1 MDDDN
6 NPYKRRFKTK
16 NEQYQEKLK
25 QRSNSQD
32 WLFGNMFGKPGG
44 GAPLR
49 DNRGNIISHLKTINN
64 DNIFK
69 YDPNYFSMGN
79 NNISVLNNNINTQRN
94 NINNLTL
101 SPNSYQNKQITP
113 FTSRNQSFSFQGN
126 GINNLLLQNNNNQN
140 INTTGVLNQR
150 QIPFGYIIP
159 LQNIIPLN
167 QFNQI
172 QMNNSIQNY
181 PKHMATTPSISN
193 NIKIGTPSI
202 NYINKSQNISNEN
215 THNINK
221 QNLEVDNSSNMNNN
235 ININESETD
244 NLFMSN
250 DNDKYNKI
258 QNEKKLEEWRN
269 DIKIQMEE
277 QKKKK
282 EDAKRRAA
290 EEDKEEELKYKEFLI
305 YKNKQAEENKKNKT
319 KWKKNRDQ
327 QSQNQSNIEVEK
339 SNIDLEQSQQSK
351 INNNIPNIPDDEF
364 EEKPYRQNNPL
375 NLYNITPE
383 MLKEQE
389 KFKNYIDNQYD
400 SLGDVLSLNI
410 QNEVDKLS
418 SQLTK
423 KYESF
428 TNDENLQLYHGSIFN
443 DNTAEKNNKRVEQLH
458 DYMEERDLLDFII
471 GRDDNTF
478 STIKY
483 QTYDVSNYNKLSS
496 KMPSFFGKNVK
507 PFENIN
513 KKLNSDTHFSYGDY
527 SKNKIE
533 KPDEKL
539 SKENELILKDN
550 ERDYN
555 NNYYLNNNINKKF
568 GKNRNDN
575 MISQSLDFSQSL
587 DNKTSFIPLEKED
600 IKKNKIENKI
610 ENIRSINTNNDNNEI
625 KYDKNMNID
634 INKRI
639 NKDIVEENIIKAL
652 NDIEQLNK
660 DVILYKIDEN
670 KHEKPSNE
678 SENNNIIDT

>member
-1 MDDDN
+1 
-6 NPYKRRFKTK
+6 
-16 NEQYQEKLK
+16 
-25 QRSNSQD
+25 
-32 WLFGNMFGKPGG
+32 
-44 GAPLR
+44 
-49 DNRGNIISHLKTINN
+49 
-64 DNIFK
+64 
-69 YDPNYFSMGN
+69 
-79 NNISVLNNNINTQRN
+79 
-94 NINNLTL
+94 
-101 SPNSYQNKQITP
+101 
-113 FTSRNQSFSFQGN
+113 
-126 GINNLLLQNNNNQN
+126 
-140 INTTGVLNQR
+140 
-150 QIPFGYIIP
+150 
-159 LQNIIPLN
+159 
-167 QFNQI
+167 
-172 QMNNSIQNY
+172 
-181 PKHMATTPSISN
+181 
-193 NIKIGTPSI
+193 
-202 NYINKSQNISNEN
+202 
-215 THNINK
+215 
-221 QNLEVDNSSNMNNN
+221 
-235 ININESETD
+235 
-244 NLFMSN
+244 
-250 DNDKYNKI
+250 
-258 QNEKKLEEWRN
+258 
-269 DIKIQMEE
+269 
-277 QKKKK
+277 
-282 EDAKRRAA
+282 
-290 EEDKEEELKYKEFLI
+290 
-305 YKNKQAEENKKNKT
+305 
-319 KWKKNRDQ
+319 
-327 QSQNQSNIEVEK
+327 
-339 SNIDLEQSQQSK
+339 
-351 INNNIPNIPDDEF
+351 
-364 EEKPYRQNNPL
+364 
-375 NLYNITPE
+375 

-483 QTYDVSNYNKLSS
+483 QTYDVNNYNKLSS

-513 KKLNSDTHFSYGDY
+513 KKLNSDTHF
-527 SKNKIE
+527 NKIE

-550 ERDYN
+550 QRDYN

-568 GKNRNDN
+568 GKNRNEN

>member
-1 MDDDN
+1 
-6 NPYKRRFKTK
+6 
-16 NEQYQEKLK
+16 
-25 QRSNSQD
+25 
-32 WLFGNMFGKPGG
+32 
-44 GAPLR
+44 
-49 DNRGNIISHLKTINN
+49 
-64 DNIFK
+64 
-69 YDPNYFSMGN
+69 
-79 NNISVLNNNINTQRN
+79 
-94 NINNLTL
+94 
-101 SPNSYQNKQITP
+101 
-113 FTSRNQSFSFQGN
+113 
-126 GINNLLLQNNNNQN
+126 
-140 INTTGVLNQR
+140 
-150 QIPFGYIIP
+150 
-159 LQNIIPLN
+159 
-167 QFNQI
+167 
-172 QMNNSIQNY
+172 
-181 PKHMATTPSISN
+181 
-193 NIKIGTPSI
+193 
-202 NYINKSQNISNEN
+202 
-215 THNINK
+215 
-221 QNLEVDNSSNMNNN
+221 
-235 ININESETD
+235 
-244 NLFMSN
+244 
-250 DNDKYNKI
+250 
-258 QNEKKLEEWRN
+258 
-269 DIKIQMEE
+269 MEE

-282 EDAKRRAA
+282 EEAKRRAA
-290 EEDKEEELKYKEFLI
+290 EEDKEEELKYKKFLI

-339 SNIDLEQSQQSK
+339 SNNDLEQSQQSK
-351 INNNIPNIPDDEF
+351 INNNVQNIPDDEF

-483 QTYDVSNYNKLSS
+483 QTYDVNNYNKLSS

-513 KKLNSDTHFSYGDY
+513 KKLNSDTHF
-527 SKNKIE
+527 NKIE

-555 NNYYLNNNINKKF
+555 NNYYLNNNINRKF
-568 GKNRNDN
+568 GKNRNEN

-587 DNKTSFIPLEKED
+587 DNKTSFIPIEKED

-670 KHEKPSNE
+670 KQEKPSNE
-678 SENNNIIDT
+678 NENNNIIDT

>member
-1 MDDDN
+1 
-6 NPYKRRFKTK
+6 
-16 NEQYQEKLK
+16 
-25 QRSNSQD
+25 
-32 WLFGNMFGKPGG
+32 
-44 GAPLR
+44 
-49 DNRGNIISHLKTINN
+49 
-64 DNIFK
+64 
-69 YDPNYFSMGN
+69 
-79 NNISVLNNNINTQRN
+79 
-94 NINNLTL
+94 
-101 SPNSYQNKQITP
+101 
-113 FTSRNQSFSFQGN
+113 
-126 GINNLLLQNNNNQN
+126 
-140 INTTGVLNQR
+140 
-150 QIPFGYIIP
+150 
-159 LQNIIPLN
+159 
-167 QFNQI
+167 
-172 QMNNSIQNY
+172 
-181 PKHMATTPSISN
+181 
-193 NIKIGTPSI
+193 
-202 NYINKSQNISNEN
+202 
-215 THNINK
+215 
-221 QNLEVDNSSNMNNN
+221 
-235 ININESETD
+235 
-244 NLFMSN
+244 
-250 DNDKYNKI
+250 
-258 QNEKKLEEWRN
+258 
-269 DIKIQMEE
+269 
-277 QKKKK
+277 
-282 EDAKRRAA
+282 
-290 EEDKEEELKYKEFLI
+290 
-305 YKNKQAEENKKNKT
+305 
-319 KWKKNRDQ
+319 
-327 QSQNQSNIEVEK
+327 
-339 SNIDLEQSQQSK
+339 
-351 INNNIPNIPDDEF
+351 
-364 EEKPYRQNNPL
+364 
-375 NLYNITPE
+375 

-443 DNTAEKNNKRVEQLH
+443 NNTAEKNNKRVEQLH

-483 QTYDVSNYNKLSS
+483 QTYDVNNYNKLSS

-513 KKLNSDTHFSYGDY
+513 KKLNSDSHFGDY
-527 SKNKIE
+527 SKNIIE
-533 KPDEKL
+533 KQDEKL

-550 ERDYN
+550 QRDYN

-568 GKNRNDN
+568 GKNRNEN